1 MKRILSVLSLVLIT
15 AVAQAQTLGILRANI
30 TNFRTYNNT
39 QITTKTGPRS
49 ITPINV
55 GGNIDS
61 AMRYIDSALNYTAS
75 VGDWQSSLSIN
86 NIATISPYLTGGALY
101 EVAGTGTE
109 RAQLAGGNL
118 LLWSSGGG
126 GFYGRLKSNVTT
138 SNKAFYLPDFASGNS
153 TADALVTHVSNSAV
167 TVQVGSAF
175 SSMLS
180 TSMVSANGTGALGA
194 VAPNLLL
201 LHNASNPSGAISAS
215 LQSDVLSASRI
226 YYLPDESA
234 GNTTDDAIVLH
245 KTATDINVISGVNS
259 TNVAPTR
266 VGVSNSSTAAATLV
280 QPNKVVFH
288 NPASGGGSINTNLY
302 SKPVAGP
309 SSVDHYLN
317 EYGGDISCKY
327 VGAVT
332 QNPAGA
338 PLVFAHGLP
347 FTPTNMTFTP
357 TNAAA
362 GTFFANYF
370 ATYGATNVTL
380 TSTTPGAAVINFSW
394 RAEP

>member
-1 MKRILSVLSLVLIT
+1 
-15 AVAQAQTLGILRANI
+15 
-30 TNFRTYNNT
+30 
-39 QITTKTGPRS
+39 
-49 ITPINV
+49 
-55 GGNIDS
+55 
-61 AMRYIDSALNYTAS
+61 MRYIDSALNYTAS

-101 EVAGTGTE
+101 DVAGTGTE
-109 RAQLAGGNL
+109 RSQLAAGNL
-118 LLWSSGGG
+118 LIWSSGGG
-126 GFYGRLKSNVTT
+126 GFYARLKSNVTT
-138 SNKAFYLPDFASGNS
+138 ANKTFYFPDFASGNS
-153 TADALVTHVSNSAV
+153 ADDALVTHKSNTPVVVEVGTNTASMAATQIGVS
-167 TVQVGSAF
+167 
-175 SSMLS
+175 S
-180 TSMVSANGTGALGA
+180 TSTAAIAIS
-194 VAPNLLL
+194 PNQILF
-201 LHNASNPSGAISAS
+201 HNASNPSGSVNGSIV
-215 LQSDVLSASRI
+215 SDILSANRVI
-226 YYLPDESA
+226 YIPDESA

-245 KTATDINVISGVNS
+245 KTASDINVVSGVNS
-259 TNVAPTR
+259 TNVAATQ

-288 NPASGGGSINTNLY
+288 DPASGGGSINTNLY

-362 GTFFANYF
+362 GTFFVNYF
-370 ATYGATNVTL
+370 ATYGPTNVTL
-380 TSTTPGAAVINFSW
+380 TSTTPGVAVVNFSW

>member
-1 MKRILSVLSLVLIT
+1 MSFPTDVATERAQINTDIT
-15 AVAQAQTLGILRANI
+15 SKVAAN
-30 TNFRTYNNT
+30 
-39 QITTKTGPRS
+39 S
-49 ITPINV
+49 ITPANV
-55 GGNIDS
+55 GDNMDEICQLLLDL
-61 AMRYIDSALNYTAS
+61 YALVLTA
-75 VGDWQSSLSIN
+75 GDWESTLALN

-101 EVAGTGTE
+101 DVAGTGTE
-109 RAQLAGGNL
+109 RAQLAAGNL

-126 GFYGRLKSNVTT
+126 GFYARLKSNVTT
-138 SNKAFYLPDFASGNS
+138 ANKAFYLPDFASGNS
-153 TADALVTHVSNSAV
+153 ADDALVTHKSNTPVVVEVGTNTASMAATQIGVS
-167 TVQVGSAF
+167 
-175 SSMLS
+175 S
-180 TSMVSANGTGALGA
+180 TSSAAIA
-194 VAPNLLL
+194 ISPNQILF
-201 LHNASNPSGAISAS
+201 HNASNPSGSVNGSIV
-215 LQSDVLSASRI
+215 SDILSANRVI
-226 YYLPDESA
+226 YIPDESA

-245 KTATDINVISGVNS
+245 KTATDINVVSGVNS
-259 TNVAPTR
+259 TNVAPTQ

-288 NPASGGGSINTNLY
+288 DPASGGGSINTNLY

-327 VGAVT
+327 VGSVT

-362 GTFFANYF
+362 GTFFVNYF
-370 ATYGATNVTL
+370 ATYGPTNVTL
-380 TSTTPGAAVINFSW
+380 TSTTPGVAVINFSW